1 LQSLDRAGRVIYVGT
16 FSKTLLP
23 TLRLGFL
30 VAPASLQAALRAAKQ
45 LTDWHGDP
53 IAQAALARFIDEGL
67 LARHIRKA
75 TRVYAARHE
84 RIMAVLG
91 ADFGDWLDLV
101 PSAAGIHLSAWSAV
115 DPDEVIRIARGHG
128 IVVRSFGTVRHG
140 LIIGLGAI
148 PLERIDDGLRL
159 PAMSSRQS

>member
-1 LQSLDRAGRVIYVGT
+1 
-16 FSKTLLP
+16 
-23 TLRLGFL
+23 
-30 VAPASLQAALRAAKQ
+30 VAPASLQPALRAAKH

-84 RIMAVLG
+84 RITAVLT
-91 ADFGDWLDLV
+91 ADLAEWLEV
-101 PSAAGIHLSAWSAV
+101 IPSAAGIHLSAWSAV
-115 DPDEVIRIARGHG
+115 DPDPVIRIARDHG
-128 IVVRSFGTVRHG
+128 VVVRPFGTVHRG
-140 LIIGLGAI
+140 LVIGFGAI

-159 PAMSSRQS
+159 LATSFRQS